1 MGSQRIKE
9 ETKIEFKEIKK
20 PKALEE
26 IENKKQKSKQGIIH
40 IYASHNNT
48 IMLLTD
54 ITGAETIAKCSGGM
68 VVKAQH
74 KEGTPYA
81 AMKIAET
88 LAEKAKE
95 RNIQEVQV
103 KIRGQGGIRPKSPGQ
118 GAEASIVSLT
128 RNGIRILGIQNV
140 TPIPHDGCRRK
151 KRHRS
156 KRN

>member
-1 MGSQRIKE
+1 MGSQRIKDE
-9 ETKIEFKEIKK
+9 APIEFKDIKK

-26 IENKKQKSKQGIIH
+26 SERKKEKAKQGIIH

-54 ITGAETIAKCSGGM
+54 VTGAETIAKCSGGM

-74 KEGTPYA
+74 KEGSPYA
-81 AMKIAET
+81 AMKVAEI
-88 LAEKAKE
+88 LVEKARE
-95 RNIQEVQV
+95 RNIDEVFV

-118 GAEASIVSLT
+118 GAEAAIVSLT
-128 RNGIRILGIQNV
+128 RNGIRIIGIQNV
-140 TPIPHDGCRRK
+140 TPVPHDGCRRK

-156 KRN
+156 KKN